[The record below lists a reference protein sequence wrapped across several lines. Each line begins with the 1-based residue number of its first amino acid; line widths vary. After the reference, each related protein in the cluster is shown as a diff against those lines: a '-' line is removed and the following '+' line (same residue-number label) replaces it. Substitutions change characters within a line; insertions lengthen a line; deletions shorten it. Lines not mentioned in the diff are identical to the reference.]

1 MGFVDVP
8 AFSESE
14 VVQAAVRFEHH
25 VKSLYLRAVWIK
37 AVLERL
43 PHAEIVLPENGAQND
58 YKGGV
63 RGFPRQLK

>member
-1 MGFVDVP
+1 
-8 AFSESE
+8 
-14 VVQAAVRFEHH
+14 VRFEHH